1 MTTIQI
7 IKQEQQLKD
16 LKKAYKEKYNVS
28 LTYAR
33 MIGILIE
40 KAKVDDFR
48 TAETAKLRV
57 RKLFKNGR
65 ESKKDG
71 K

>member
-33 MIGILIE
+33 MVGILIE
-40 KAKVDDFR
+40 SAKVDDFR

-57 RKLFKNGR
+57 RKLFSKGK
-65 ESKKDG
+65 ESVRG